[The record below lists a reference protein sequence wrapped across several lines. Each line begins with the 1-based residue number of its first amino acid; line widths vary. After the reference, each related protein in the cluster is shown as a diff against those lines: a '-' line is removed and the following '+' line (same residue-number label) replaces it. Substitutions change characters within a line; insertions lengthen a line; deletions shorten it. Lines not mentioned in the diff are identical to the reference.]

1 MVACG
6 GVGRCWRHGWKWKCI
21 SGGIQLD
28 LADDWEFM
36 ANDGDG
42 TGYRVQGTTVCAY
55 MLASSL
61 CGKVF
66 QLNKGKEGKEGRNY
80 YN

>member
-1 MVACG
+1 M
-6 GVGRCWRHGWKWKCI
+6 KCI

-42 TGYRVQGTTVCAY
+42 TGYYCVCVHAGVIVVWKGISIKQRQGRQ
-55 MLASSL
+55 
-61 CGKVF
+61 GR
-66 QLNKGKEGKEGRNY
+66 KELL
-80 YN
+80 

>member
-1 MVACG
+1 MEVEVHFRRDSTG
-6 GVGRCWRHGWKWKCI
+6 FGRRLGIHGTT
-21 SGGIQLD
+21 
-28 LADDWEFM
+28 AM
-36 ANDGDG
+36 
-42 TGYRVQGTTVCAY
+42 VQGTGCRVLLCVRTCWR
-55 MLASSL
+55 LRL